1 MEIVIAVVAA
11 LVVGGVIG
19 IIVVRAVKP
28 EASGGADVNSAIQA
42 AVEGQRLQANAE
54 RDQAVQAAVQMA
66 VAQLQQMNKAARQSE
81 SESVK
86 GELDLR
92 AQRVSLDYQA
102 VTEQLKDVTKMVQK
116 FEQEGSERFGSVA
129 SALEQ
134 TNHLSETLNTTA
146 SELKRVLSSGQA
158 RGQWGE
164 RMAEDILQLH
174 GFVEGIQYRKQLT
187 IEPGR
192 PDYTFNLPGETK
204 LYMDV
209 KFPLDNYSLFVS
221 AETDPERDAARK
233 QFLTDV
239 KNHVKGLASRSYSES
254 SSDTT
259 IDFVLLFVPNEAVY
273 KFIHEEDSSI
283 INDALNK
290 KLVICSPITL
300 YAVLGVINQA
310 TKSFEIEKSAQE
322 LMVLLGK
329 FESEWKKFV
338 EQMAKVGK
346 NLDTAKT
353 SFGDLEGVRQRKLDD
368 AMNKVQDLKR
378 GALGAAG
385 ETPASSSSDTEL
397 EA

>member
-1 MEIVIAVVAA
+1 MEIVIAVIAA

-66 VAQLQQMNKAARQSE
+66 VVQLQQMNKAARQSE

>member
-1 MEIVIAVVAA
+1 MEIVIAVIAA

-378 GALGAAG
+378 GALSAAG

>member
-28 EASGGADVNSAIQA
+28 EVSGGADVNSAIQA

-66 VAQLQQMNKAARQSE
+66 VTQLQQMNEAARQSE
-81 SESVK
+81 HESVK

-92 AQRVSLDYQA
+92 AQSVSRDYQA
-102 VTEQLKDVTKMVQK
+102 VTDQLKDVTKLVQK
-116 FEQEGSERFGSVA
+116 FESEGSERFGDINR
-129 SALEQ
+129 ALTES
-134 TNHLSETLNTTA
+134 NRLSETLNTTTGG
-146 SELKRVLSSGQA
+146 LKEMLSNSRA

-174 GFVEGIQYRKQLT
+174 GFVEGFQYRKQLT
-187 IEPGR
+187 IEAGR
-192 PDYTFNLPGETK
+192 PDYTFNLPGETR

-221 AETDPERDAARK
+221 AETDSERDAARK

-239 KNHVKGLASRSYSES
+239 KNHVKELASRSYSES

-310 TKSFEIEKSAQE
+310 TKSFEIEKSAQD

-378 GALGAAG
+378 GALSAAG
-385 ETPASSSSDTEL
+385 ETPASLSSDNEL

>member
-28 EASGGADVNSAIQA
+28 EVSGGVDVNSAIQA

-86 GELDLR
+86 SELDLR

>member
-28 EASGGADVNSAIQA
+28 EVSGGVDVNSAIQA

-54 RDQAVQAAVQMA
+54 RDQAFQAALT
-66 VAQLQQMNKAARQSE
+66 QLQQMNETTRQSE
-81 SESVK
+81 RESVK
-86 GELDLR
+86 GELDMR
-92 AQRVSLDYQA
+92 AQSVSNEYQA

-146 SELKRVLSSGQA
+146 SELKKVLSSGPA

-174 GFVEGIQYRKQLT
+174 GFVEGFQYRKQLT
-187 IEPGR
+187 IEMGR
-192 PDYTFNLPGETK
+192 PDYIFNLPGETR

-209 KFPLDNYSLFVS
+209 KFPLDNYSRFVS
-221 AETDPERDAARK
+221 AETDPEREAARK

-239 KNHVKGLASRSYSES
+239 KNHVKVLAGRSYSEK

-259 IDFVLLFVPNEAVY
+259 IDFVLLFIPNEAVY

-283 INDALNK
+283 IDGALNK

-329 FESEWKKFV
+329 FEMEWKKFV

-378 GALGAAG
+378 GALSAAG
-385 ETPASSSSDTEL
+385 ETPASLSSDNEL

>member
-28 EASGGADVNSAIQA
+28 EVSGGVDVNSAIQA

-385 ETPASSSSDTEL
+385 ETPASLSSVTEL

>member
-1 MEIVIAVVAA
+1 MEIVIAVIAA

-368 AMNKVQDLKR
+368 AMNKIQDLKR
-378 GALGAAG
+378 GALSAAG
-385 ETPASSSSDTEL
+385 ETPASLSSDNEL

>member
-1 MEIVIAVVAA
+1 MEIVIAVIAA

-28 EASGGADVNSAIQA
+28 EVSGGVDVNSAIQA

-368 AMNKVQDLKR
+368 AMNKIQDLKR
-378 GALGAAG
+378 GALSAAG
-385 ETPASSSSDTEL
+385 ETPASLSSDNEL

>member
-28 EASGGADVNSAIQA
+28 EVSGGVDVNSAIQA

-86 GELDLR
+86 SELDLR

-338 EQMAKVGK
+338 ELMAKVGK

-368 AMNKVQDLKR
+368 AMNKIQDLKR
-378 GALGAAG
+378 GALSAAG
-385 ETPASSSSDTEL
+385 ETPASLSSDNEL

>member
-28 EASGGADVNSAIQA
+28 EVSGGADVNSAVQA

-66 VAQLQQMNKAARQSE
+66 VAQLQQMNEAARKSE

-92 AQRVSLDYQA
+92 AQSVSNEYQA

-221 AETDPERDAARK
+221 AETGPERDAARK

-239 KNHVKGLASRSYSES
+239 KNHVKGLAGRSYSES

-329 FESEWKKFV
+329 FEMEWKKFV
-338 EQMAKVGK
+338 EQMTKVGK

-368 AMNKVQDLKR
+368 AMTKVQDLKR
-378 GALGAAG
+378 GALSAAG
-385 ETPASSSSDTEL
+385 ETPASLSSDNEL

>member
-28 EASGGADVNSAIQA
+28 EVSGGVDVNSAIQA

-378 GALGAAG
+378 GALSAAG
-385 ETPASSSSDTEL
+385 ETPASLSSDNEL

>member
-28 EASGGADVNSAIQA
+28 EVSGGVDVNSAIQA

-54 RDQAVQAAVQMA
+54 RDQAFQAALT
-66 VAQLQQMNKAARQSE
+66 QLQQMNETARQSE
-81 SESVK
+81 RESVK
-86 GELDLR
+86 GELDMR
-92 AQRVSLDYQA
+92 AQSVSNEYQA
-102 VTEQLKDVTKMVQK
+102 VTEQLKDVTKLVQK
-116 FEQEGSERFGSVA
+116 FESEGSERFGSVT

-146 SELKRVLSSGQA
+146 SELKKVLSSGPA

-174 GFVEGIQYRKQLT
+174 GFVEGFQYRKQLT
-187 IEPGR
+187 IEMGR
-192 PDYTFNLPGETK
+192 PDYIFNLPGETR

-209 KFPLDNYSLFVS
+209 KFPLDNYSRFVS
-221 AETDPERDAARK
+221 AETDPEREAARK

-239 KNHVKGLASRSYSES
+239 
-254 SSDTT
+254 TT
-259 IDFVLLFVPNEAVY
+259 IDFVLLFIPNEAVY

-283 INDALNK
+283 IDGALNK

-338 EQMAKVGK
+338 ELMAKVGK

-378 GALGAAG
+378 GALSAAG
-385 ETPASSSSDTEL
+385 ETPASLSSDNEL

>member
-28 EASGGADVNSAIQA
+28 EVSGGVDVNSAIQA

>member
-28 EASGGADVNSAIQA
+28 EVSGGVDVNSAIQA

-368 AMNKVQDLKR
+368 AMNKIQDLKR
-378 GALGAAG
+378 GALSAAG
-385 ETPASSSSDTEL
+385 ETPASLSSDNEL

>member
-19 IIVVRAVKP
+19 IIVVRSVKP

-66 VAQLQQMNKAARQSE
+66 VVQLQQMNETARQSE
-81 SESVK
+81 RESVK
-86 GELDLR
+86 GELNLR
-92 AQRVSLDYQA
+92 AQSVSNEYQA

-187 IEPGR
+187 IEMGR
-192 PDYTFNLPGETK
+192 PDYIFNLPGETR

-209 KFPLDNYSLFVS
+209 KFPLDNYSRFVA
-221 AETDPERDAARK
+221 AETDSEREAARK

-239 KNHVKGLASRSYSES
+239 KNHVKVLAGRSYSEK

-259 IDFVLLFVPNEAVY
+259 IDFVLLFIPNEAVY

-338 EQMAKVGK
+338 ELMAKVGK

-378 GALGAAG
+378 GALSAAG
-385 ETPASSSSDTEL
+385 ETPASLSSDTEL

>member
-86 GELDLR
+86 SELDLR

>member
-28 EASGGADVNSAIQA
+28 EVSGGVDVNSAIQA

-86 GELDLR
+86 SELDLR

-368 AMNKVQDLKR
+368 AMNKIQDLKR
-378 GALGAAG
+378 GALSAAG
-385 ETPASSSSDTEL
+385 ETPASLSSDNEL

>member
-28 EASGGADVNSAIQA
+28 EVSGGADVNSAVQA

-66 VAQLQQMNKAARQSE
+66 VVQLQQMNEAARQSE

-329 FESEWKKFV
+329 FEMEWKKFV
-338 EQMAKVGK
+338 EQMTKVGK

-368 AMNKVQDLKR
+368 AMTKVQDLKR
-378 GALGAAG
+378 GALSAAG
-385 ETPASSSSDTEL
+385 ETPASLSSDTEL

>member
-1 MEIVIAVVAA
+1 
-11 LVVGGVIG
+11 
-19 IIVVRAVKP
+19 
-28 EASGGADVNSAIQA
+28 
-42 AVEGQRLQANAE
+42 
-54 RDQAVQAAVQMA
+54 MA

-86 GELDLR
+86 SELDLR

-385 ETPASSSSDTEL
+385 ETPASLSSDTEL

>member
-28 EASGGADVNSAIQA
+28 EVSGGADVNSAIQA
-42 AVEGQRLQANAE
+42 VVEGQRLQANAE
-54 RDQAVQAAVQMA
+54 RDQAVQAALN
-66 VAQLQQMNKAARQSE
+66 QLQQMNEAARQSE
-81 SESVK
+81 RESVK

-92 AQRVSLDYQA
+92 AQSVSNEYQA

-385 ETPASSSSDTEL
+385 ETPASLSSDTEL

>member
-1 MEIVIAVVAA
+1 MEIIIAVVVA

-28 EASGGADVNSAIQA
+28 EVSGGADVNSAIQA
-42 AVEGQRLQANAE
+42 VVEGQRLQANAE
-54 RDQAVQAAVQMA
+54 RDQAVQAALN
-66 VAQLQQMNKAARQSE
+66 QLQQMNEAARQSE
-81 SESVK
+81 RESVQ
-86 GELDLR
+86 GDLDLR
-92 AQRVSLDYQA
+92 AQIVSRDYQA

-116 FEQEGSERFGSVA
+116 FESEGSERFGDINR
-129 SALEQ
+129 ALTES
-134 TNHLSETLNTTA
+134 NRLSETLNTTTGG
-146 SELKRVLSSGQA
+146 LKEMLSSSQA

-174 GFVEGIQYRKQLT
+174 GFVEGFQYRKQLT

-192 PDYTFNLPGETK
+192 PDYTFNLPGETR

-221 AETDPERDAARK
+221 AETDSERDAARK

-239 KNHVKGLASRSYSES
+239 KKHVNVLAGRSYSES

-259 IDFVLLFVPNEAVY
+259 IDFVLLFVPNEAIY

-300 YAVLGVINQA
+300 YAVLGVIHQA

-378 GALGAAG
+378 GALRAAG
-385 ETPASSSSDTEL
+385 ETPASLSSDTEL

>member
-1 MEIVIAVVAA
+1 MEIVIAVIAA

-28 EASGGADVNSAIQA
+28 EVSGGVDVNSAIQA

-86 GELDLR
+86 SELDLR

>member
-116 FEQEGSERFGSVA
+116 FEQECSESFGSVA

-368 AMNKVQDLKR
+368 AMNKIQDLKR
-378 GALGAAG
+378 GALSAAG
-385 ETPASSSSDTEL
+385 ETPASLSSDTEL

>member
-28 EASGGADVNSAIQA
+28 EVSGGADVNSAVQA

-66 VAQLQQMNKAARQSE
+66 VVQLQQMNEAARQSE

-283 INDALNK
+283 INDALDK

-329 FESEWKKFV
+329 FEMEWKKFV
-338 EQMAKVGK
+338 EQMTKVGK

-368 AMNKVQDLKR
+368 AMTKVQDLKR
-378 GALGAAG
+378 GALSAAG
-385 ETPASSSSDTEL
+385 ETPASLSSDTEL

>member
-28 EASGGADVNSAIQA
+28 EVSGGADVNSAIQA

-86 GELDLR
+86 SELDLR

-338 EQMAKVGK
+338 ELMAKVGK

-378 GALGAAG
+378 GALSAAG
-385 ETPASSSSDTEL
+385 ETPASLSSDNEL

>member
-28 EASGGADVNSAIQA
+28 EVSGGVDVNSAIQA

-66 VAQLQQMNKAARQSE
+66 VVQLQQMNETARQSE
-81 SESVK
+81 RESVK
-86 GELDLR
+86 GELNLR
-92 AQRVSLDYQA
+92 AQSVSNEYQA
-102 VTEQLKDVTKMVQK
+102 VTEQLKDVTKLVQK
-116 FEQEGSERFGSVA
+116 FESEGSERFGSVT

-146 SELKRVLSSGQA
+146 SELKKVLSSGPV

-174 GFVEGIQYRKQLT
+174 GFVEGFQYRKQLT
-187 IEPGR
+187 IETGR
-192 PDYTFNLPGETK
+192 PDYIFNLPGETR

-209 KFPLDNYSLFVS
+209 KFPLDNYSRFVS
-221 AETDPERDAARK
+221 AETDPEREAARK
-233 QFLTDV
+233 QFLADV
-239 KNHVKGLASRSYSES
+239 KNHVKVLAGRSYSEK

-259 IDFVLLFVPNEAVY
+259 IDFVLLFIPNEAVY

-283 INDALNK
+283 IDGALNK

-385 ETPASSSSDTEL
+385 ETPASLSSDTEL

>member
-28 EASGGADVNSAIQA
+28 EVSGGVDINSAIQA

-66 VAQLQQMNKAARQSE
+66 VVQLQQMNKAARQSE

-221 AETDPERDAARK
+221 AETDPERDVARK

-368 AMNKVQDLKR
+368 AMNKIQDLKR
-378 GALGAAG
+378 GALSAAG
-385 ETPASSSSDTEL
+385 ETPASLSSDNEL

>member
-1 MEIVIAVVAA
+1 MEIVIAVIAA

-338 EQMAKVGK
+338 ELMAKVGK

>member
-1 MEIVIAVVAA
+1 MEIVIAVIAA

-28 EASGGADVNSAIQA
+28 EVSGGADVNSAIQA

-66 VAQLQQMNKAARQSE
+66 VVQLQQMNKAARQSE

>member
-378 GALGAAG
+378 GALSAAG
-385 ETPASSSSDTEL
+385 ETPASLSSDNEL

>member
-28 EASGGADVNSAIQA
+28 EVSGGVDVNSAIQA

-86 GELDLR
+86 SELDLR

-378 GALGAAG
+378 GALSAAG
-385 ETPASSSSDTEL
+385 ETPASLSSDTEL

>member
-1 MEIVIAVVAA
+1 MEIVIAVIAA

-368 AMNKVQDLKR
+368 AMNRVQDLKR

>member
-28 EASGGADVNSAIQA
+28 EVSGGVDINSAIQA

>member
-28 EASGGADVNSAIQA
+28 EVSGGVDVNSAIQA

-66 VAQLQQMNKAARQSE
+66 VAQLQQLNKAARQSE

-86 GELDLR
+86 SELDLR

>member
-28 EASGGADVNSAIQA
+28 EVSGGADVNSAIQA

-66 VAQLQQMNKAARQSE
+66 VAQLQQMNETARQSE
-81 SESVK
+81 RESVK
-86 GELDLR
+86 SELGLR
-92 AQRVSLDYQA
+92 AQSVSNEYQA

-116 FEQEGSERFGSVA
+116 FEQEGSERFGSVT

-146 SELKRVLSSGQA
+146 SELKKVLSSGPV

-239 KNHVKGLASRSYSES
+239 KNHVKGLASRSYSEK

-259 IDFVLLFVPNEAVY
+259 IDFVLLFIPNEAVY

-338 EQMAKVGK
+338 ELMAKVGK

-368 AMNKVQDLKR
+368 AMNKIQDLKR
-378 GALGAAG
+378 GALSAAG
-385 ETPASSSSDTEL
+385 ETPASLSSDNEL

>member
-28 EASGGADVNSAIQA
+28 EVSGGVDINSAIQA

-66 VAQLQQMNKAARQSE
+66 VVQLQQMNETARQSE
-81 SESVK
+81 RESVK
-86 GELDLR
+86 GELNLR

-368 AMNKVQDLKR
+368 AMNKIQDLKR
-378 GALGAAG
+378 GALSAAG
-385 ETPASSSSDTEL
+385 ETPASLSSDNEL